1 MEFFVKQ
8 DAYNRQVYRLVREL
22 PMRIKAIEKAMPRE
36 VAERVL
42 ENVRQKAPKDI
53 YNYPKMLQLVQ
64 IDDRALDSLVAILA
78 PGYAYSYKLRTADVA
93 TVVLYIKPREYK
105 NRETDPGAIVLA
117 KYNPWTMGTLPY
129 EPNRMEAAIT
139 SRRVS
144 HREVQTI
151 ERRRKADRSKVD
163 QELKEAGKEVAR
175 PHPTLLQR
183 RVSRD
188 VAYEVLRREF
198 GINIQPVAHWRP
210 AVRAAKSRY
219 VPLVMKRLLRWFT
232 VPSERRWKRKVT
244 LKKEKAAAVR
254 KVQAFQGYIAR
265 GR

>member
-8 DAYNRQVYRLVREL
+8 DAYNRQVYKLVREL
-22 PMRIKAIEKAMPRE
+22 PMRIKAIEQAVPRE

-42 ENVRQKAPKDI
+42 EDVRQKSPKDI
-53 YNYPKMLQLVQ
+53 YGYPRMLQLVQ
-64 IDDRALDSLVAILA
+64 IDDRKLEALVAITV
-78 PGYAYSYKLRTADVA
+78 PGYAYSYKLRTADAA
-93 TVVLYIKPREYK
+93 TMVLYIKPREYK
-105 NRETDPGAIVLA
+105 NRETDPGAIVLS

-129 EPNRMEAAIT
+129 EPHRMEASIT

-144 HREVQTI
+144 HRELQGI
-151 ERRRKADRSKVD
+151 ERKRKADRPRVD
-163 QELKEAGKEVAR
+163 KELEMAGKQVAR

-198 GINIQPVAHWRP
+198 GINTQPVAHWRP
-210 AVRAAKSRY
+210 AVRAAQRRY
-219 VPLVMKRLLRWFT
+219 VPLVLKRLVRWLT
-232 VPSERRWKRKVT
+232 VPSERRWKKRVT
-244 LKKEKAAAVR
+244 LKKEKAATVR
-254 KVQAFQGYIAR
+254 KVQAFQSYIAK